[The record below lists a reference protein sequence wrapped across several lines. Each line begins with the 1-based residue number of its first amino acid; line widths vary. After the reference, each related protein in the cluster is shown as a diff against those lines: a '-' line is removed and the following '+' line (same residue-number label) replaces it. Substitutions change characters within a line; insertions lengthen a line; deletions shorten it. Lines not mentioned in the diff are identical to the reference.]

1 MIKFKDMPFLKD
13 VHFKEQK
20 KAALM
25 ELISIMVILIG
36 LSILLPYI
44 SDNVIDKNQYIICIG
59 LLLCGIIYPL
69 GNYISFL
76 NNIVVNSDN
85 PIITKDSIVEGN
97 PNGIFANKRIIKVDV
112 SNIKVNRVEDILEMM
127 HDKKWIES
135 VLN

>member
-44 SDNVIDKNQYIICIG
+44 
-59 LLLCGIIYPL
+59 
-69 GNYISFL
+69 
-76 NNIVVNSDN
+76 
-85 PIITKDSIVEGN
+85 
-97 PNGIFANKRIIKVDV
+97 
-112 SNIKVNRVEDILEMM
+112 
-127 HDKKWIES
+127 
-135 VLN
+135 